1 MSGEASPA
9 DAETLLDQLH
19 LLFRA
24 PVRLEEAKLATTMA
38 MLREHVHNAWRDP
51 HRVFDARAR
60 AFNAIHAAGDGS
72 GGGGG
77 GGGAAGS
84 FFRRVALRDVEQID
98 ARWAVD
104 FFEAHFR
111 NPAAFTLVFV
121 GNIGAATL
129 RPLLESHLA
138 SLPPGGAP
146 PLARADV
153 MRLRVLFPREAAASA
168 ATRRLCCV
176 LPMVEQE
183 CTARVTFPIALG
195 ARHGGTLAE
204 RLRDSVRLEH
214 LVRLLEAQLT
224 DRLRLQL
231 GQLYD
236 VSVDCSWDNSA
247 SWDNRASGPAA
258 PGDDPADDPEVQG
271 GQPPLP
277 PPPPP
282 SPPPPQQQQQQ
293 QQQQQRRGE
302 GYMQG
307 LLTVYFSCQPAQV
320 TELSAVVVAEVR
332 GVRERALG
340 EDMVTAEIQA
350 TRRGHEELVR
360 RNGYWR
366 DAIFSAYTSP
376 RYAGDVQ
383 ATWREHEAARR
394 AALGALSPAAARDWF
409 RALFDDDDARCY
421 TVATLVPADR
431 RAARARLAV
440 GGAAAVA
447 LLALALRRQK

>member
-1 MSGEASPA
+1 LFANQVSGEASPA

-24 PVRLEEAKLATTMA
+24 PVRLEEEKLATTMA

-60 AFNAIHAAGDGS
+60 AFNAIHADGGGDG
-72 GGGGG
+72 
-77 GGGAAGS
+77 A
-84 FFRRVALRDVEQID
+84 FFRRVALRDVERID

-129 RPLLESHLA
+129 RPLLESRLA

-153 MRLRVLFPREAAASA
+153 TRLRVRFPREAAASA

-176 LPMVEQE
+176 LPMVEEE

-247 SWDNRASGPAA
+247 AA
-258 PGDDPADDPEVQG
+258 PADHVDHPGVQG
-271 GQPPLP
+271 GQPPP
-277 PPPPP
+277 PPP
-282 SPPPPQQQQQQ
+282 

-307 LLTVYFSCQPAQV
+307 LLTVYYSCQPAQV
-320 TELSAVVVAEVR
+320 TALSAVVVAEVR

-394 AALGALSPAAARDWF
+394 TALGALSPAAAREWF

-421 TVATLVPADR
+421 TVATLVPVDR

-440 GGAAAVA
+440 GGAVAVA
-447 LLALALRRQK
+447 LLAFALRRRVR

>member
-1 MSGEASPA
+1 
-9 DAETLLDQLH
+9 
-19 LLFRA
+19 
-24 PVRLEEAKLATTMA
+24 
-38 MLREHVHNAWRDP
+38 
-51 HRVFDARAR
+51 
-60 AFNAIHAAGDGS
+60 
-72 GGGGG
+72 
-77 GGGAAGS
+77 
-84 FFRRVALRDVEQID
+84 
-98 ARWAVD
+98 
-104 FFEAHFR
+104 
-111 NPAAFTLVFV
+111 
-121 GNIGAATL
+121 
-129 RPLLESHLA
+129 
-138 SLPPGGAP
+138 
-146 PLARADV
+146 
-153 MRLRVLFPREAAASA
+153 
-168 ATRRLCCV
+168 
-176 LPMVEQE
+176 MVEEE

-247 SWDNRASGPAA
+247 AA
-258 PGDDPADDPEVQG
+258 PTDHVDHPGVQG
-271 GQPPLP
+271 GQPPP
-277 PPPPP
+277 PP
-282 SPPPPQQQQQQ
+282 
-293 QQQQQRRGE
+293 QQQQRRGE

-307 LLTVYFSCQPAQV
+307 LLTVYYSCQPAQV
-320 TELSAVVVAEVR
+320 TALSAVVVAEVR

-394 AALGALSPAAARDWF
+394 TALGALSPAAAREWF

-421 TVATLVPADR
+421 TVATLVPVDR

-447 LLALALRRQK
+447 LLAFALRRRVR